1 MSKKLIV
8 TADDFGFSIPV
19 NEAVEAAHLRGV
31 LTTASL
37 MISAGATGDALDR
50 ARRIPNLRVGLHLV
64 LVNGWPVSL
73 PESIPNLLDSCGQFP
88 RNLFRAGV
96 SFFFRPS
103 VREQLAKEIRAQF
116 QAFQETGLPLDHVNC
131 HNHMH
136 LHPTVA
142 SLLLEIGRE
151 YGLTAVRLPY
161 EPALPSWRA
170 SRKDP
175 GRRLFSSFFLR
186 PWLGRLR
193 AQLRRARV
201 RSNQFLFGM
210 NDSGKME
217 TKLVLRFLQFLPAGV
232 SEMYFHPA
240 ARFCPELD
248 RVSRGYRSREEFAAL
263 TDPSIREFIRKS
275 GIHCTSFSDL

>member
-1 MSKKLIV
+1 MIKKLIV

-19 NEAVEAAHLRGV
+19 NEAVEEGHRRGV

-37 MISAGATGDALDR
+37 MVGAGATDDALDR
-50 ARRIPNLRVGLHLV
+50 LKRLPALRVGLHLV
-64 LVNGWPVSL
+64 LVNGRPVS
-73 PESIPNLLDSCGQFP
+73 PREVIPDLLDSGGQFS

-96 SFFFRPS
+96 NFFFRS
-103 VREQLAKEIRAQF
+103 TVRQQLAREIRAQF
-116 QAFQETGLPLDHVNC
+116 EAFQTTGLSLDHVNC

-142 SLLLEIGRE
+142 SLILTIGKE
-151 YGLTAVRLPY
+151 YGLRAVRLPY
-161 EPALPSWRA
+161 EPAFPSWRA
-170 SRKDP
+170 SRKDL
-175 GRRLFSSFFLR
+175 GKRLFSALFLR
-186 PWLGRLR
+186 PWLGILR
-193 AQLRRARV
+193 TQLRRARV

-210 NDSGKME
+210 NDSGEME
-217 TKLVLRFLQFLPAGV
+217 ANLVLRLLQFLPPGV

-248 RVSRGYRSREEFAAL
+248 RVSRKYRPREEFAAL
-263 TDPSIREFIRKS
+263 TDPSIKEFIRRS